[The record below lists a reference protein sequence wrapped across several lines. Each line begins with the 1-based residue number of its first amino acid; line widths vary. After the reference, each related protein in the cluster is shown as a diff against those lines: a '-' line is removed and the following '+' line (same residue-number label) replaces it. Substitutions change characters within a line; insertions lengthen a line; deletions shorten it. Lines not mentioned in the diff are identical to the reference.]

1 MIRMSLL
8 LRIFCL
14 LAIVSCPLSASNASD
29 YEFEFARIRYQ
40 SFGEWARWR
49 ADWPEAETHFT
60 QGLARLTRI
69 DTSHAGQVL
78 TLDQD
83 LIFDYP
89 WLYVVEVGYMSLSR
103 SEVDN
108 LREYLLRGGF
118 LMVDDF
124 HGYYEWENFESLMTA
139 VFPDRPI
146 EALDGSS
153 EEFQVLYDLSER
165 VQVPGVRA
173 IMSGRT
179 WEKGGVNPGWLGIK
193 DDQGRTMVAI
203 NFNQDIG
210 DGWEHADD
218 AIYPEP
224 FTAMA
229 YRLGVNYVVY
239 AMTH

>member
-1 MIRMSLL
+1 MSLL
-8 LRIFCL
+8 LRSFFLVAL
-14 LAIVSCPLSASNASD
+14 LISTCVADAAPG
-29 YEFEFARIRYQ
+29 YEFEFARVRYQ
-40 SFGEWARWR
+40 GYGDWPRWQ

-60 QGLARLTRI
+60 GGLARLTRI
-69 DTSHAGQVL
+69 NTSPTGQVL

-83 LIFDYP
+83 MIFDYP
-89 WLYVVEVGYMSLSR
+89 WLYVVEVGYMSLSPN
-103 SEVDN
+103 EVAN

-124 HGYYEWENFESLMTA
+124 HGYYEWENFESLMNE
-139 VFPDRPI
+139 VFPDRSI
-146 EALDGSS
+146 EKLDGYS

-173 IMSGRT
+173 VLSGRT

>member
-1 MIRMSLL
+1 MAFSL
-8 LRIFCL
+8 RFMCL
-14 LAIVSCPLSASNASD
+14 AAILSCSPVSGDSG

-40 SFGEWARWR
+40 GFGDWPRWQ

-60 QGLARLTRI
+60 GGLSRLTRI
-69 DTSHAGQVL
+69 STSPDGQVL

-83 LIFDYP
+83 KIFDYP
-89 WLYVVEVGYMSLSR
+89 WLYVVEVGYMSLSPN
-103 SEVDN
+103 EVEN

-124 HGYYEWENFESLMTA
+124 HGYYEWENFESLMA
-139 VFPDRPI
+139 KVFPDRPI
-146 EALDGSS
+146 ERLDGSS
-153 EEFQVLYDLSER
+153 EEFQVLYDLNER
-165 VQVPGVRA
+165 LQVPGIRA
-173 IMSGRT
+173 VMSGRT
-179 WEKGGVNPGWLGIK
+179 WEKGGVKPGWLGIK

-218 AIYPEP
+218 AMYPEP